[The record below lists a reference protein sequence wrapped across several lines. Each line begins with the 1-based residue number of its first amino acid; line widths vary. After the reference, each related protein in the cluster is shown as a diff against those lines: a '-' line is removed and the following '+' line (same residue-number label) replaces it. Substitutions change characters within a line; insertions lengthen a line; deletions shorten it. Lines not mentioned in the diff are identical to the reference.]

1 MTNSA
6 NHSWTH
12 AGHGLPDS
20 EPSLN
25 TTAIAT
31 GLQLPAGFAAIAEDP
46 ELGPAITT
54 NLARVEKKLREA
66 IANSDP
72 LADATSRHLVE
83 AGGKRIRPL
92 LTLLCAHLG
101 DASLPAVV
109 QAAVVVELTHL
120 ATLYHDDV
128 MDSAPFRRGAPTAH
142 EVWGNSVAVLTGDLI
157 FARASILVSELGSRA
172 LGIQARTFER
182 LCLGQLHETV
192 GPRPDEDPVE
202 HYLSVIADKTGS
214 LVAASG
220 QFGAI
225 FAGADEAYEDVL
237 VEYGEKVGVAFQ
249 LADDVIDVTGVK
261 VKSGKSPGTDL
272 REGVPTLPVLL
283 LRNAAAA
290 RRPVRR
296 RTSEADRRRPHLGR
310 GPGRSR
316 GRAARAPR
324 HRGVLGG
331 GPRLGRRGHRRPG
344 PAARRRGEGLAD
356 QLRARRGGPRQLVPG
371 RWLACRARHR

>member
-1 MTNSA
+1 MPHQLRTSGIRNKKL
-6 NHSWTH
+6 
-12 AGHGLPDS
+12 GLTRD
-20 EPSLN
+20 
-25 TTAIAT
+25 
-31 GLQLPAGFAAIAEDP
+31 QLRRPQLDARRARPAG
-46 ELGPAITT
+46 
-54 NLARVEKKLREA
+54 LRTQ
-66 IANSDP
+66 P
-72 LADATSRHLVE
+72 QHHRHRHGTSAPCR
-83 AGGKRIRPL
+83 
-92 LTLLCAHLG
+92 LCGHRG

-109 QAAVVVELTHL
+109 QAAVVVELKPPAPL
-120 ATLYHDDV
+120 FHDDV

-220 QFGAI
+220 QLGAI
-225 FAGADEAYEDVL
+225 FSGADPDFEALL

-283 LRNAAAA
+283 LRNAARDGDQSAVELLTLIDGDLSSDEALAA
-290 RRPVRR
+290 AVAGLREHPVTAQSWTVAREWAAEAIAALQPLPEGVVKDSL
-296 RTSEADRRRPHLGR
+296 TSFAHAVVE
-310 GPGRSR
+310 RSS
-316 GRAARAPR
+316 
-324 HRGVLGG
+324 
-331 GPRLGRRGHRRPG
+331 
-344 PAARRRGEGLAD
+344 
-356 QLRARRGGPRQLVPG
+356 
-371 RWLACRARHR
+371 